1 MIFVCLFNIRYAM
14 EIHIVH
20 YKAEYGSFK
29 NAQNYSD
36 GVCVVGFF
44 GKVICDMCKYIVNF
58 VCKLN

>member
-1 MIFVCLFNIRYAM
+1 M

-44 GKVICDMCKYIVNF
+44 GKVICDICKYVVNF
-58 VCKLN
+58 VQK